1 MKYLLHIFIIAL
13 MGTANSFSQTPNI
26 EYGNNANAG
35 HYATVNGIKMYY
47 EIYGE
52 GQPLLLLHGNGGSIK
67 GHSGRIEY
75 YKNKYQVIATD
86 SRAHGKTEDIG
97 DSLTYKNMT
106 KDINDLLEYLNI
118 DSCYIWGQSDGGIIG
133 LRLAFDY
140 PDKVKMLAVFGANV
154 TVDTTA
160 IYPQLFELVD
170 KVIETTTNNHEK
182 RLMKLMKYQPQIG
195 YDELSKI
202 KIPVL
207 IMSGDRDAIKL
218 EHAVEIFNH
227 IENSNLFIMPGA
239 THFGSYEKPD
249 LFNEVLEDFFSKP
262 FSKTSTVEIL
272 NNRYN

>member
-1 MKYLLHIFIIAL
+1 MKYILHVSAIVLIGIS
-13 MGTANSFSQTPNI
+13 NSFSQSSDF
-26 EYGNNANAG
+26 EYGNNPKAG
-35 HYATVNGIKMYY
+35 HYANVNGIKMYY

-52 GQPLLLLHGNGGSIK
+52 GEPLLLLHGNGGSIR

-75 YKNKYQVIATD
+75 FKDKYQVIAID

-140 PDKVKMLAVFGANV
+140 PNKVKKLAVFGANLIA
-154 TVDTTA
+154 DTTA
-160 IYPQLFELVD
+160 IHPQLFTLVD
-170 KVIETTTNNHEK
+170 KVLEVTTNNHEK
-182 RLMKLMKYQPQIG
+182 RLMKLMKYQPQIR
-195 YDELSKI
+195 YDEISKI
-202 KIPVL
+202 EIPVL

-218 EHAVEIFNH
+218 EHSVKIFNN
-227 IENSNLFIMPGA
+227 IKKSNLFIMPGA

-249 LFNEVLEDFFSKP
+249 LFNLILEDFFSEP
-262 FSKTSTVEIL
+262 FNKTSTVEIL
-272 NNRYN
+272 INRYQ

>member
-1 MKYLLHIFIIAL
+1 MKYLLHVVIIVL
-13 MGTANSFSQTPNI
+13 MGTTNSFSQTPNF
-26 EYGNNANAG
+26 EYGDNANAG

-52 GQPLLLLHGNGGSIK
+52 GQPLLLLHGNGGSIG
-67 GHSGRIEY
+67 GHAGRIEY
-75 YKNKYQVIATD
+75 FKNKYQVIAID

-106 KDINDLLEYLNI
+106 RDINALLEYLNI

-160 IYPQLFELVD
+160 IYPPLFELVD

-195 YDELSKI
+195 YNELSKI
-202 KIPVL
+202 DIPVL
-207 IMSGDRDAIKL
+207 IMSGDRDAIRL
-218 EHAVEIFNH
+218 EHTLEIFNH
-227 IENSNLFIMPGA
+227 IKNSNLFIMPGA
-239 THFGSYEKPD
+239 THFGSYEKSD
-249 LFNEVLEDFFSKP
+249 LFNVVLEDFFSKP
-262 FSKTSTVEIL
+262 FSKTSTIEIL
-272 NNRYN
+272 YNIYQ

>member
-1 MKYLLHIFIIAL
+1 MKYLLHVVIIAL
-13 MGTANSFSQTPNI
+13 MGTTNIFSQTPNF
-26 EYGNNANAG
+26 EYGDNVNAG

-52 GQPLLLLHGNGGSIK
+52 GEPLLLLHGNGGSIR
-67 GHSGRIEY
+67 GHSGRIEHF
-75 YKNKYQVIATD
+75 KNKYQVIAID

-106 KDINDLLEYLNI
+106 KDIDELLEYLNI

-140 PDKVKMLAVFGANV
+140 PDKVKKLAVYGANI
-154 TVDTTA
+154 TADTTA
-160 IYPQLFELVD
+160 IFLQLFELVD
-170 KVIETTTNNHEK
+170 KVLESTTDNHEK
-182 RLMKLMKYQPQIG
+182 RLMKLMKFQPQIE

-202 KIPVL
+202 NVPVL

-218 EHAVEIFNH
+218 EHTLKIFNH
-227 IENSNLFIMPGA
+227 IKNSNLFIMPGA

-249 LFNEVLEDFFSKP
+249 LFNTVLEDFFTKP
-262 FSKTSTVEIL
+262 FSKTSTVEKL
-272 NNRYN
+272 YNRYQ